1 MKINADKSLSVTT
14 YYLEMTDPS
23 HLVPKKIANKNFA
36 IARVEIP
43 LPELNR
49 FFYTLV
55 GRDWF
60 WCDKLNWTEQ
70 QWRDWVDR
78 PNLQTWVA
86 YLSGTPA
93 GYFELEKQPQK
104 NVEIAYFGLVPHF
117 IGKGLGGALLTRAV
131 EQAWQMD
138 AERVWVHTCTLD
150 SDAALSNYLARGFQV
165 YRQVTQLKSLKATG
179 Y

>member
-1 MKINADKSLSVTT
+1 MKINAGKPLSVTT
-14 YYLEMTDPS
+14 YYLEMNDPS
-23 HLVPKKIANKNFA
+23 HLVPKKIANKNFTLA
-36 IARVEIP
+36 QVEIP

-55 GRDWF
+55 GRDWC

-70 QWRDWVDR
+70 QWREWVDR
-78 PNLQTWVA
+78 PDLQTWVA

-93 GYFELEKQPQK
+93 GYFELERQAQE

-131 EQAWQMD
+131 EQAWQMN
-138 AERVWVHTCTLD
+138 ASRVWVHTCTLD
-150 SDAALSNYLARGFQV
+150 SAAALSNYLARGFQV
-165 YRQVTQLKSLKATG
+165 YRQKTHLKSFLATG
-179 Y
+179 N